1 MIKELEHTADVAY
14 EIYFKDLKE
23 LFCDI
28 ISILKSHASF
38 VLSEGN
44 MEEEYSLNDSIEDTI
59 FDVTNEMIFNIDSGW
74 IPESVEVENDA
85 IKVLYKA
92 ASVLSFPIKALT
104 YHLLKV
110 ENLKDDIKRVKV
122 VFDI

>member
-1 MIKELEHTADVAY
+1 MIRELEHTADVAY
-14 EIYFKDLKE
+14 ELTFKDLKE

-38 VLSEGN
+38 VLSGEE
-44 MEEEYSLNDSIEDTI
+44 MEEEYPLGGNVEDDI
-59 FDVTNEMIFNIDSGW
+59 FDLTNEMIFNIDSGW
-74 IPESVEVENDA
+74 IPEKVEVENG
-85 IKVLYKA
+85 KVKILYKA

-104 YHLLKV
+104 YHMLRV
-110 ENLKDDIKRVKV
+110 EDAENSMKRVKV